1 MELSRRRG
9 TSRGL
14 PPQPAAAAGAYCTG
28 MGGRC
33 RSCAERQGTRSG
45 AGISRAVPEGS
56 GSDASQHTSALY
68 PTIERAH
75 CAGSRLRTIARGIIF
90 SRPCEV
96 DARHCGG
103 EDEYNIM
110 KLLVVGAGAVSGSAL
125 SFGIARFSSDAQ
137 LSADLRS
144 NSPRTRTKEE
154 NGPNVKKGS
163 K

>member
-1 MELSRRRG
+1 MELSRRRR

-56 GSDASQHTSALY
+56 GSDASQHTSALH

-110 KLLVVGAGAVSGSAL
+110 KIWSLVQAPLVAILEAVSDPVGS
-125 SFGIARFSSDAQ
+125 GIVVMQ
-137 LSADLRS
+137 
-144 NSPRTRTKEE
+144 K
-154 NGPNVKKGS
+154 
-163 K
+163 

>member
-1 MELSRRRG
+1 MELSRRRR

-14 PPQPAAAAGAYCTG
+14 PPPPAAAAGAYCTG
-28 MGGRC
+28 TGGRC

-56 GSDASQHTSALY
+56 GSDASQHTSALH

-90 SRPCEV
+90 SRPREV

-103 EDEYNIM
+103 EDEYNIIRHGTPGSSPVGSEVFVLQR
-110 KLLVVGAGAVSGSAL
+110 LLVTPISDR
-125 SFGIARFSSDAQ
+125 SFC
-137 LSADLRS
+137 
-144 NSPRTRTKEE
+144 T
-154 NGPNVKKGS
+154 
-163 K
+163 

>member
-1 MELSRRRG
+1 MEVSGRRR

-45 AGISRAVPEGS
+45 AGISPAVPEGS
-56 GSDASQHTSALY
+56 GSDASQHTSALH

-96 DARHCGG
+96 NARHCGA
-103 EDEYNIM
+103 EDENNIM
-110 KLLVVGAGAVSGSAL
+110 KILVVGAGAVGGY
-125 SFGIARFSSDAQ
+125 FGGRLVQLVTARMRA
-137 LSADLRS
+137 AHI
-144 NSPRTRTKEE
+144 PK
-154 NGPNVKKGS
+154 
-163 K
+163 

>member
-1 MELSRRRG
+1 MELSRRRR

-56 GSDASQHTSALY
+56 GSDASQHTGALH

-90 SRPCEV
+90 NRPCEV

-103 EDEYNIM
+103 EDENNIM
-110 KLLVVGAGAVSGSAL
+110 KILGVKSYGLTAAIDDFAPAVGPGTVIIPVLNGVRHIDMLA
-125 SFGIARFSSDAQ
+125 ARFGREPGWS
-137 LSADLRS
+137 
-144 NSPRTRTKEE
+144 
-154 NGPNVKKGS
+154 
-163 K
+163 